1 MSSTYVSAADRLVAV
16 GASLTA
22 VPVTVFDPL
31 TDRAPSDTLVSIVKL
46 ALKLRAGT
54 KLTPARRALT
64 SAIAPDAV
72 HAPVPGRRSR

>member
-1 MSSTYVSAADRLVAV
+1 MITTT
-16 GASLTA
+16 GASLTG
-22 VPVTVFDPL
+22 VPVTALVPV
-31 TDRAPSDTLVSIVKL
+31 TDRAPSDTLVAIVKF

-72 HAPVPGRRSR
+72 QTPVPGT